1 MAPHA
6 EEPKADSGVD
16 LIQHDGKFYGD
27 WRDDFHRYGCAVVKN
42 VITPERAEYYKKKQ
56 IEWLQSF
63 GLGFDPND
71 ESTWTADHLPV
82 SFKGG
87 MYFAYASTH
96 EKFVWEARTEP
107 KVVDV
112 FTKLW
117 GTNELLCSFD
127 GMNITLPRQKDLTWS
142 PWPHCDQNEN
152 RKGMQCVQGLLNFQ
166 PNGPKDGGLI
176 LMKGSAKL
184 FDEFFAET
192 REQDEHE
199 DKPPP
204 EEEMRDLFIFKEAD
218 VEWFKSR
225 GCTLQKIDMEPG
237 DLVKTPQCQL
247 QTFTNIF
254 QVLWDSRTMHYA
266 AHPQG
271 DLIRHVQYICMT
283 PKKFAK
289 EEDVKLKAEL
299 FQNFQGTTHWPHCN
313 IHKAGP
319 PLRDG
324 KLCPKNRT
332 EPLEKPI
339 VTDQILQLAGVKA
352 Y

>member
-1 MAPHA
+1 
-6 EEPKADSGVD
+6 
-16 LIQHDGKFYGD
+16 
-27 WRDDFHRYGCAVVKN
+27 
-42 VITPERAEYYKKKQ
+42 
-56 IEWLQSF
+56 
-63 GLGFDPND
+63 
-71 ESTWTADHLPV
+71 
-82 SFKGG
+82 
-87 MYFAYASTH
+87 MYFAYSSTH

-117 GTNELLCSFD
+117 GTDELLCSFD

-152 RKGMQCVQGLLNFQ
+152 RKGMQCVQGLLNYQ

-184 FDEFFAET
+184 FDEFFAEK

-204 EEEMRDLFIFKEAD
+204 EEEMRDLFIFKEED
-218 VEWFKSR
+218 VKWFQDR
-225 GCTLQKIDMEPG
+225 GCVLQKINMEPG
-237 DLVKTPQCQL
+237 DL
-247 QTFTNIF
+247 
-254 QVLWDSRTMHYA
+254 VLWDSRTMHYA
-266 AHPQG
+266 EHPQG

-283 PKKFAK
+283 PRKFAK
-289 EEDVKLKAEL
+289 KEDIELKAKL
-299 FQNFQGTTHWPHCN
+299 FNDFQGTTHWPHCN

-332 EPLEKPI
+332 EPLEKPVI
-339 VTDQILQLAGVKA
+339 TDQVLRLAGAKA

>member
-6 EEPKADSGVD
+6 EEPKADTGVD
-16 LIQHDGKFYGD
+16 LIQHDGKTYGD
-27 WRDDFHRYGCAVVKN
+27 WRDDFHRDGCAVVKG
-42 VITPERAEYYKKKQ
+42 VITPERAEYYKQKQ

-63 GLGFDPND
+63 GLGFDPKD

-117 GTNELLCSFD
+117 GTDELLCSFD
-127 GMNITLPRQKDLTWS
+127 GMNITLPRQKDLNWS

-176 LMKGSAKL
+176 LMKGSSKL
-184 FDEFFAET
+184 FDEFFSEK

-204 EEEMRDLFIFKEAD
+204 EEEMRDLFIFKEED
-218 VEWFKSR
+218 VKWFESK
-225 GCTLQKIDMEPG
+225 GCTLQKMNLDPG
-237 DLVKTPQCQL
+237 DL
-247 QTFTNIF
+247 
-254 QVLWDSRTMHYA
+254 VLWDSRTMHYA

-283 PKKFAK
+283 PRKFAK

-299 FQNFQGTTHWPHCN
+299 FQKFQGTTHWPHCN

-319 PLRDG
+319 PLRNG
-324 KLCPKNRT
+324 KLCPKDRS
-332 EPLEKPI
+332 EPLEKPVI
-339 VTDQILQLAGVKA
+339 TDQILKLAGVKA